1 MGGAVDS
8 GCRGQRLPRRCVAG
22 RHASAG
28 TARRL
33 IAEAPR
39 GGAMAEGEQS
49 AIELDV
55 GDLMA
60 GMLGE
65 VAVAIEGE
73 ARGGPRAV
81 IAARRRQREQEERE
95 ALESPAK
102 GGGEGG
108 GGSEGQAAGQPAAA
122 SAASTP
128 PANRAATPPEPEPE
142 PEPAPTEPRSPE
154 SGGGARARA
163 RGLQPASPEALQ
175 ATSSR

>member
-1 MGGAVDS
+1 M
-8 GCRGQRLPRRCVAG
+8 
-22 RHASAG
+22 
-28 TARRL
+28 T
-33 IAEAPR
+33 
-39 GGAMAEGEQS
+39 EGDGEELYF
-49 AIELDV
+49 ELDAAETTGAIRLLLMAAEQPAVEEASPQPEERREETGVV

-102 GGGEGG
+102 GGGEGS
-108 GGSEGQAAGQPAAA
+108 GSEGHTASQPAAA